1 MYKKAAQ
8 YKMQKSSSYCVYNTQ
23 AKTRDEEKRDE
34 NNNRNWEFLW
44 GCCNN
49 KNNKNKSKTTHTK
62 NEKKNDENKTYR
74 KFNAQPHKWL
84 LNRHFFS
91 V

>member
-62 NEKKNDENKTYR
+62 NEKKKTTRIKRIENSTRNLINGY
-74 KFNAQPHKWL
+74 
-84 LNRHFFS
+84 
-91 V
+91 